1 MKRHSPFSAA
11 LLTAAKLSFLLILIG
26 TASLSGLPTTSIKPA
41 QGMEQ
46 TLSMPEQVEFANAT
60 QTERCASC
68 PPITTVGT
76 GLQLFPTGKKL
87 KVTILSS
94 DSALTSNIYVRPCP
108 TCPPIFLG
116 TNRQTGNMTC
126 LDTAT
131 FPAGTEYVF
140 EIETETGNRFQT
152 GPGSRNSDGLDH
164 AVIQCQLANPIIE
177 FEDLPGLGS
186 DRDFNDVRLEIS
198 CCDDKCDFPLFY
210 SPDYFLNPLHRMP
223 GGAVFIGGVNYNA
236 PVSTRNTNAIR
247 FALEG
252 GGLFGTNPLQQLNR
266 EYVAAQLS
274 LAMAGGDGSPSAYNS
289 LWSQLRCLGPIGPVV
304 LGNGFR
310 FDSNSML
317 KDLFLQ
323 TRLAILENRT
333 ADYGILADF
342 FNDLHCNNPFPRADG
357 GICLLPIAYPDLLP
371 LQTRAGYCDRTGN
384 QLTVTVQNA
393 SSVPA
398 ACSVVKVEFFN
409 PYRVEV
415 IDVPT
420 VPAFGSTSVTIDI
433 PSGCFSPD
441 CTFRITVNS
450 KGCGGS
456 PRIIESRRSNNT
468 VSGIC
473 IG

>member
-1 MKRHSPFSAA
+1 MKANSQLSSLHTQPAKFSFSFVLISLIVLIATVGVQPTSTQTVLGMEETPANSAA
-11 LLTAAKLSFLLILIG
+11 AVSAAQ
-26 TASLSGLPTTSIKPA
+26 A
-41 QGMEQ
+41 
-46 TLSMPEQVEFANAT
+46 
-60 QTERCASC
+60 ERCFRC
-68 PPITTVGT
+68 PPTDTAGRGI
-76 GLQLFPTGKKL
+76 QLFSTGRKI
-87 KVTILSS
+87 KVTILPS
-94 DSALTSNIYVRPCP
+94 DAALTSNIYVRPGP
-108 TCPPIFLG
+108 AGTPRQFLG
-116 TNRQTGNMTC
+116 TNRDAENMAC
-126 LDTAT
+126 LD

-140 EIETETGNRFQT
+140 EIEVGGNTFQT
-152 GPGSRNSDGLDH
+152 GPPDRNPDGLSH
-164 AVIQCQLANPIIE
+164 AIIECQLDKPVIS
-177 FEDLPGLGS
+177 FEDLLGPGS
-186 DRDFNDVRLEIS
+186 DRDFNDVRLEVS

-236 PVSTRNTNAIR
+236 PVSTRNADAIR

-289 LWSQLRCLGPIGPVV
+289 LWSPLRCLGPIGPVV
-304 LGNGFR
+304 LGNGFQ

-333 ADYGILADF
+333 VDF
-342 FNDLHCNNPFPRADG
+342 GLLFNMFNDLHCNNPFPRSGD
-357 GICLLPIAYPDLLP
+357 GICLPPLPYPDLLP
-371 LQTRAGYCDRTGN
+371 LQTKVGYCDRTGN

-398 ACSVVKVEFFN
+398 ACSVVKVEFFKPN
-409 PYRVEV
+409 WVEV

-433 PSGCFSPD
+433 PTGCFSPD

>member
-1 MKRHSPFSAA
+1 MKRHSPFSAV
-11 LLTAAKLSFLLILIG
+11 LLTAAKLSFLIILIG
-26 TASLSGLPTTSIKPA
+26 AASLSGLPTTSTPVR
-41 QGMEQ
+41 GNEQ
-46 TLSMPEQVEFANAT
+46 THSLPESGELTNAM
-60 QTERCASC
+60 QADRCFSC
-68 PPITTVGT
+68 PLPTTLGT
-76 GLQLFPTGKKL
+76 GLQLFSNGRKI
-87 KVTILSS
+87 KVTILLS
-94 DSALTSNIYVRPCP
+94 DAALTSNIYVRPCP

-152 GPGSRNSDGLDH
+152 GPGSRNPIDGLGH
-164 AVIQCQLANPIIE
+164 AVIQCQLDKPIIE

-186 DRDFNDVRLEIS
+186 DRDFNDVRLEVS

-210 SPDYFLNPLHRMP
+210 SPDYFMNPLHRMP

-236 PVSTRNTNAIR
+236 PVSTRNADAMK
-247 FALEG
+247 FALNG

-274 LAMAGGDGSPSAYNS
+274 LAMAGGDGSPAAYNS
-289 LWSQLRCLGPIGPVV
+289 LWSPLRCLGPIGPVR
-304 LGNGFR
+304 LGNGFL

-317 KDLFLQ
+317 KDLFIQ
-323 TRLAILENRT
+323 TRLAILQNR
-333 ADYGILADF
+333 AVDYGILADF

-384 QLTVTVQNA
+384 QLTVTVRNA
-393 SSVPA
+393 SSVSA
-398 ACSVVKVEFFN
+398 ACSVVRVEFSTGH
-409 PYRVEV
+409 VEEK
-415 IDVPT
+415 DVPT

-433 PSGCFSPD
+433 PTGCFSPD
-441 CTFRITVNS
+441 CTFRIIVNS

-468 VSGIC
+468 VSGTC